1 MTESLFSLNVKISA
15 EEKRRFVET
24 AKEVGLTP
32 SAAIRAFVLKFCE
45 CGEMPFELRKEPWIN
60 LSHPDLV
67 KARVKDRVVIVPNS
81 WRDKDD
87 DDDE

>member
-1 MTESLFSLNVKISA
+1 MTESLVSLNVKISA

-81 WRDKDD
+81 RRDKDD